1 MTNLA
6 KEISPVFLTNGITMK
21 ISKTITILV
30 ALAFVFIVSISAAL
44 AAPAQAT
51 TAVNVRSGPGT
62 SFSVLGVLLTGQTVN
77 VTRCEGS
84 WCYVEKTGPDG
95 WVSGRFL
102 APVASGGG
110 GGSSADAEAIKLFGN
125 IFAAII
131 GGVTPPPAPPAPPP
145 APPAPPVVAQ
155 LNGVYTVVQKS
166 SGRYLDAHGAGP
178 ADWSAVTRT
187 QQFNATQAWKITPLG
202 SGLYTM
208 QQQSNGRYLDA
219 HGAGPADWSAVTR
232 PNQNN
237 NTQRWILTSLG
248 NDTYTIQ
255 QKSNNR
261 YLDAHM
267 NAANDWSAVTRPNQ
281 NNNTQRWIIK

>member
-1 MTNLA
+1 MTNLT
-6 KEISPVFLTNGITMK
+6 KEISPAFLTNGVTMK
-21 ISKTITILV
+21 ISKTITILI
-30 ALAFVFIVSISAAL
+30 ALAFVFIASISAAL

-51 TAVNVRSGPGT
+51 TAVNVRSGPGVGHNIV
-62 SFSVLGVLLTGQTVN
+62 SVLLAGENVN
-77 VTRCEGS
+77 VTQCEGN
-84 WCYVEKTGPDG
+84 WCYVEKNGPDG
-95 WVSGRFL
+95 WVSGKFL
-102 APVASGGG
+102 APVASG

-131 GGVTPPPAPPAPPP
+131 GGITPPPPPAPPAPPP
-145 APPAPPVVAQ
+145 PAPPAPVAQ

-178 ADWSAVTRT
+178 ADWSAVTRP
-187 QQFNATQAWKITPLG
+187 QQFNATQAWIITPLG
-202 SGLYTM
+202 GGLYTM

-248 NDTYTIQ
+248 SDTYTIQ